1 MKTEREYLNWVKDYA
16 ESVEELIN
24 KGMDRE
30 EALMQEADNMVI
42 YYYDQR
48 MIIAHTSFLDYIDEI
63 GLDVVPDDSGAWGV
77 IQQIAYWSAYAELD
91 ARV

>member
-63 GLDVVPDDSGAWGV
+63 GVDIVSDGALGV